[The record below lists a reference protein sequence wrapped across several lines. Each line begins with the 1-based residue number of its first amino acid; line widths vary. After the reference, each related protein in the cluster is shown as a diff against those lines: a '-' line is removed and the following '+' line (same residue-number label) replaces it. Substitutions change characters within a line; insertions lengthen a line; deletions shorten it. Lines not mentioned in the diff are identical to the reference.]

1 MPTGDRSALL
11 LVLVAVTTVSLG
23 WGQTAPQSAVNL
35 DHLGNPVQ
43 LEQQLRGLLH
53 SLPDAGA
60 RGSGPLPIRVTN
72 GQARL
77 GDFRLES
84 GERLTGNLLVLR
96 GTADLSGKLSG
107 NIVVLDGDLVL
118 EDGAQVGGDA
128 LVIGG
133 RIRERGGSVQG
144 EQRALETATAPS
156 AAATGVVG
164 QTLTRVA
171 GLAGVL
177 FTLTLLGFGM
187 VLFAHPQL
195 ETVSDTVATS
205 VLRSFLTG
213 LLAQIL
219 VLPTLGLVIT
229 GLVLS
234 VVGILLVPF
243 VLIVVPLLGI
253 AAIVGGLLS
262 VLHAMGETRLRRR
275 MAAGARVGSA
285 NSYRYL
291 LLGLSTL
298 AAMWLGWV
306 LFGWVPVAGSLVFGA
321 AFIATWLLATIGFG
335 AALLSR
341 GGIRPAFAGRY
352 VPPEA
357 MTDEYLWATPQFGV
371 TAAKRPPSTKLPRD
385 KQ

>member
-1 MPTGDRSALL
+1 MPIGDRGALL
-11 LVLVAVTTVSLG
+11 SLLVAVTSVSMG
-23 WGQTAPQSAVNL
+23 WGQTAPQSVVDL
-35 DHLGNPVQ
+35 DHLGDPVR
-43 LEQQLRGLLH
+43 LEQRLRGLFEA
-53 SLPDAGA
+53 LPKSGSPAG
-60 RGSGPLPIRVTN
+60 RLPIGVTN

-77 GDFRLES
+77 GDFRLAQ

-96 GTADLSGKLSG
+96 GNADLSGKLSG

-118 EDGAQVGGDA
+118 HDGGLVGGDA

-133 RIRERGGSVQG
+133 RIRERGGAVQG
-144 EQRALETATAPS
+144 EQRSLDTAEAPR
-156 AAATGVVG
+156 AAGTSLIGRA
-164 QTLTRVA
+164 LTRMA

-195 ETVSDTVATS
+195 ETVSDTVANS

-213 LLAQIL
+213 LLAQIM
-219 VLPTLGLVIT
+219 VLPTLGILIT

-243 VLIVVPLLGI
+243 VLIVIPLLLI
-253 AAIVGGLLS
+253 AAIVGGLLA

-275 MAAGARVGSA
+275 MAAGIRVGSA

-298 AAMWLGWV
+298 AAMWLAWI
-306 LFGWVPVAGSLVFGA
+306 LFGWVPVAGVLVFGA

-371 TAAKRPPSTKLPRD
+371 TAGKRPPGSNLPRD
-385 KQ
+385 QR

>member
-1 MPTGDRSALL
+1 MPIGDRGAVLSLLLAVSVVSVGSGQTGDRG
-11 LVLVAVTTVSLG
+11 AVD
-23 WGQTAPQSAVNL
+23 L
-35 DHLGNPVQ
+35 DNLGNPVQ
-43 LEQQLRGLLH
+43 LEPRLRGLLV
-53 SLPDAGA
+53 SLPPGA
-60 RGSGPLPIRVTN
+60 TTVTAKQLGIIN
-72 GQARL
+72 GQARV
-77 GDFRLES
+77 GNFRLAT

-96 GTADLSGKLSG
+96 GNAELSGRLSG

-118 EDGAQVGGDA
+118 HEGALVGGDA

-133 RIRERGGSVQG
+133 HIRERGGAVQG
-144 EQRALETATAPS
+144 EQRSLDAAQTPS
-156 AAATGVVG
+156 ARPGFAG
-164 QTLTRVA
+164 QALTRLA

-177 FTLTLLGFGM
+177 ITLTLLGFGM
-187 VLFAHPQL
+187 VVFAHPQL
-195 ETVSDTVATS
+195 ETVSDTVANSIT
-205 VLRSFLTG
+205 RSFLTG
-213 LLAQIL
+213 LVAQVV
-219 VLPTLGLVIT
+219 VLPTLGILVT

-243 VLIVVPLLGI
+243 VLIVLPLLLI
-253 AAIVGGLLS
+253 AAIVGGLLA

-298 AAMWLGWV
+298 AAMWLAWI
-306 LFGWVPVAGSLVFGA
+306 LFGWVPVAGALVFGA
-321 AFIATWLLATIGFG
+321 CFIATWLLATIGFG

-357 MTDEYLWATPQFGV
+357 VTDEYLWATPQFGV
-371 TAAKRPPSTKLPRD
+371 TAAKRPPTGKLPRD
-385 KQ
+385 Q

>member
-1 MPTGDRSALL
+1 MPTGDRGSLL
-11 LVLVAVTTVSLG
+11 SVLVAVTAVSSG
-23 WGQTAPQSAVNL
+23 WGQTAPQSTLSL
-35 DHLGNPVQ
+35 DHLGDPVR
-43 LEQQLRGLLH
+43 LEQQLRGALR
-53 SLPDAGA
+53 SLPDAGSA
-60 RGSGPLPIRVTN
+60 AGTLPFRVSN

-77 GDFRLES
+77 GDFRLET
-84 GERLTGNLLVLR
+84 GESLSGNLLVLR
-96 GTADLSGKLSG
+96 GTADLAGRLSG
-107 NIVVLDGDLVL
+107 NVVVLDGDLVL
-118 EDGAQVGGDA
+118 HDGAQVGGDA

-133 RIRERGGSVQG
+133 RIRERGGKVLG
-144 EQRALETATAPS
+144 EQRMLETAAAPRV
-156 AAATGVVG
+156 TGHGVVG
-164 QTLTRVA
+164 QIATRVA

-177 FTLTLLGFGM
+177 LTLTLLGFGM
-187 VLFAHPQL
+187 VIFAHPQL
-195 ETVSDTVATS
+195 DVVSDTVSTS
-205 VLRSFLTG
+205 LFRSFLTG

-234 VVGILLVPF
+234 IVGILLVPF
-243 VLIVVPLLGI
+243 VLIVVPLVVI
-253 AAIVGGLLS
+253 AAVVGGLLA

-275 MAAGARVGSA
+275 MAAGIRVGSA

-298 AAMWLGWV
+298 GAMWLAWA

-321 AFIATWLLATIGFG
+321 TFIATWLLATIGFG

-371 TAAKRPPSTKLPRD
+371 DAVKRPASVRPPRD
-385 KQ
+385 AR